1 MRKKRG
7 FTIKSINEKKEN
19 NNFQNYRRQFANNW
33 IRRNVKLIIGFASVL
48 LIMLWMIIFIK
59 NSKSFVI
66 NMLFIAMN
74 TIIIVYIIN
83 NEKSKE
89 NVNTESVILISSIIF
104 CCLCCFMEI
113 INKLT
118 LPFIILSLLIMYL
131 LYFLK
136 TLLVIL
142 NVNFWFLLL
151 IFTITMIL
159 GLMTKNILIF
169 IFKTITS
176 EPIYKNFII
185 NNKKEEDSDKRR
197 NIIKSIINNDI
208 FIHLIFYLSVNFVIN
223 KSDKLLEI
231 ELVRRFSEYLFNE
244 QYMYEIIF
252 TRGAISLFIVAIL
265 SIITIVVQKL
275 MKS

>member
-1 MRKKRG
+1 M
-7 FTIKSINEKKEN
+7 
-19 NNFQNYRRQFANNW
+19 
-33 IRRNVKLIIGFASVL
+33 RRNVKLIIGFASVL

-89 NVNTESVILISSIIF
+89 NVNTESVILISSIFF
-104 CCLCCFMEI
+104 CCLCCFMEN

-252 TRGAISLFIVAIL
+252 TRGAISLFIVTIL

>member
-7 FTIKSINEKKEN
+7 FTIKSINKKKEN
-19 NNFQNYRRQFANNW
+19 NNFQNYRRLFANNW
-33 IRRNVKLIIGFASVL
+33 MRRNVKLIIGFASVL

-89 NVNTESVILISSIIF
+89 NVNTESVILISSIFF
-104 CCLCCFMEI
+104 CCLCCFMEN

-252 TRGAISLFIVAIL
+252 TRGAISLFIVTIL

>member
-1 MRKKRG
+1 M
-7 FTIKSINEKKEN
+7 
-19 NNFQNYRRQFANNW
+19 
-33 IRRNVKLIIGFASVL
+33 RRNIKLIIGFASVL

-59 NSKSFVI
+59 NLKSFII
-66 NMLFIAMN
+66 NILFMAMN

-89 NVNTESVILISSIIF
+89 NVNTESVILISSIVF
-104 CCLCCFMEI
+104 CCLCCFMEN

-118 LPFIILSLLIMYL
+118 LPFIILSLLITYL

-136 TLLVIL
+136 TLFVIL

-169 IFKTITS
+169 IFQTITS

-185 NNKKEEDSDKRR
+185 NNKKEEDNDKRR

-208 FIHLIFYLSVNFVIN
+208 FIQLIFYLLVNFVIN
-223 KSDKLLEI
+223 KYDKLLEI
-231 ELVRRFSEYLFNE
+231 ELFRRFSEYLFNE

-252 TRGAISLFIVAIL
+252 TRGAISLSIVAIL

-275 MKS
+275 IKS